1 MTTSAELA
9 MIGLVVVPLAAAVA
23 VFVSAGRSAAAWSMG
38 AAAVQFGLVVWLT
51 RSILEY
57 GPLRHRIG
65 GWEAPLGIP
74 LYADGIAALML
85 IMTAVVGSATT
96 IYAVGYFSAA
106 QHGHADSSNQYAE
119 QAFWPLWLMLWSALN
134 ALFLSGD
141 IFNLYVTLELIT
153 LSAVA
158 LIGLA
163 GRARALVAAM
173 RYLIAALVGSLF
185 YLLGVAL
192 MYSAYGTVSWQLL
205 GELVRGDAITL
216 CAAVLMIV
224 GLLLKTAL
232 FPLHFWLPDAHANAP
247 APVSGL
253 LSGLVLKASFF
264 IIFRLWF
271 FVFAPL
277 AAPGAGQLLSGLGA
291 AAILWGSLQAIRQ
304 QRVKRMIAYST
315 VAQIG
320 YLFLVFGLSGG
331 ATAMLAWR
339 GAAYFAFAHACAK
352 TVAFMVAGSLMHAA
366 ASDELDRWEGIGR
379 REPMLMFAFG
389 LAGVSLM
396 GLPPSGGFIA
406 KWLLLN
412 AAVGGGHWFSAVV
425 MLVGGL
431 LAAVY
436 VFRVV
441 AISLSSSAPQPATAP
456 IPPVMRW
463 PPLALA
469 VVVVV
474 CGIVTT
480 EPIRLLDVGSP
491 FAAATEA
498 AP

>member
-1 MTTSAELA
+1 MSADLA
-9 MIGLVVVPLAAAVA
+9 MIGLVVVPLAAAVVVFGTATRFAA
-23 VFVSAGRSAAAWSMG
+23 VWGVG
-38 AAAVQFGLVVWLT
+38 AAVAQLGLVVWLT
-51 RSILEY
+51 RAILAL
-57 GPLRHRIG
+57 GPLRYRIG
-65 GWEAPLGIP
+65 GWDPPLGIP
-74 LYADGIAALML
+74 LYADGISALML
-85 IMTAVVGSATT
+85 IMAAVVGTASTF
-96 IYAVGYFSAA
+96 YAIGYFSAA
-106 QHGHADSSNQYAE
+106 QRGHADCEDRQAE
-119 QAFWPLWLMLWSALN
+119 QAFWPLWLVLWSALN
-134 ALFLSGD
+134 ALFLAGD

-153 LSAVA
+153 FSAVA

-163 GRARALVAAM
+163 GQVRALVAAM

-192 MYSAYGTVSWQLL
+192 IYSAYGTVSWELL
-205 GELVRGDAITL
+205 GQAVRADAVTV

-264 IIFRLWF
+264 IILRLWF
-271 FVFAPL
+271 FVFAPVVG
-277 AAPGAGQLLSGLGA
+277 PQAGQLLSGLGA
-291 AAILWGSLQAIRQ
+291 AAILWGSIQAIRQ
-304 QRVKRMIAYST
+304 RRVKLIIAYST
-315 VAQIG
+315 VAQVG
-320 YLFLVFGLSGG
+320 YLFLVFGLVSDQ
-331 ATAMLAWR
+331 AAMAAWR
-339 GAAYFAFAHACAK
+339 GTAYFAFAHACAK
-352 TVAFMVAGSLMHAA
+352 AAAFMVAGSLMHAA
-366 ASDELDRWEGIGR
+366 GGDELDRWEGIGR
-379 REPMLMFAFG
+379 REPMLIFTFG

-412 AAVGGGHWFSAVV
+412 AAVSGGHWALAVV
-425 MLVGGL
+425 MLTGGL
-431 LAAVY
+431 LAAAY

-441 AISLSSSAPQPATAP
+441 AVSLSESAPQPATAP

-469 VVVVV
+469 LVVIV

-480 EPIRLLDVGSP
+480 EPIQLLEIGSP
-491 FAAATEA
+491 FAISGEA
-498 AP
+498 VP

>member
-1 MTTSAELA
+1 MSADLA

-23 VFVSAGRSAAAWSMG
+23 VFGTATRFAAAWG
-38 AAAVQFGLVVWLT
+38 VCAALAQLGLVVWLT
-51 RSILEY
+51 RSILAL
-57 GPLRHRIG
+57 GPLRYRIG
-65 GWEAPLGIP
+65 GWDAPLGIP
-74 LYADGIAALML
+74 LYADGISALML
-85 IMTAVVGSATT
+85 IMAAVVGTASTF
-96 IYAVGYFSAA
+96 YAIGYFSAA
-106 QHGHADSSNQYAE
+106 RHGPADRSQRQAE
-119 QAFWPLWLMLWSALN
+119 QAFWPLWLVLWSALN
-134 ALFLSGD
+134 ALFLAGD
-141 IFNLYVTLELIT
+141 IFNWYVTLELIT
-153 LSAVA
+153 FSAVA

-163 GRARALVAAM
+163 GQVRALVAAM

-192 MYSAYGTVSWQLL
+192 IYSAYGTVSWELL
-205 GELVRGDAITL
+205 GQAVRVDAVTV
-216 CAAVLMIV
+216 CAAVLMIA

-232 FPLHFWLPDAHANAP
+232 FPLHYWLPDAHANAP

-264 IIFRLWF
+264 ILLRLWF
-271 FVFAPL
+271 FVFAPVV
-277 AAPGAGQLLSGLGA
+277 GSQAGQLLSGLGA
-291 AAILWGSLQAIRQ
+291 AAILWGSIQAIRQ
-304 QRVKRMIAYST
+304 RRVKLIIAYST

-320 YLFLVFGLSGG
+320 YLFLVFGLGVG
-331 ATAMLAWR
+331 PTAMAAWR

-352 TVAFMVAGSLMHAA
+352 AAAFMVAGSLMHAVGG
-366 ASDELDRWEGIGR
+366 DELDRWEGIGR
-379 REPMLMFAFG
+379 REPMLIFTFG

-412 AAVGGGHWFSAVV
+412 AAVSGGHWALAVV
-425 MLVGGL
+425 MLTGGL
-431 LAAVY
+431 LAAAY

-441 AISLSSSAPQPATAP
+441 AISLSESAPQPATAP
-456 IPPVMRW
+456 IPRVMRW

-469 VVVVV
+469 LIVII

-480 EPIRLLDVGSP
+480 EPIQLLEIGSP
-491 FAAATEA
+491 FAVSGEA